1 MRTAAHACNVD
12 GDEEEDG
19 EHPRHRHKALLRVEA
34 AVWMFGGL
42 GKCGLGVCGGM
53 REGRDVT
60 FVLLQAWASSY
71 SFGS

>member
-1 MRTAAHACNVD
+1 VD

-19 EHPRHRHKALLRVEA
+19 VHPRHRHNALLRVEA

-53 REGRDVT
+53 KEGRDVT
-60 FVLLQAWASSY
+60 LVLLQGKTGSY